1 MDRRDTSLLR
11 YVYSQSPNAVPR
23 RMAYSTI
30 DKQVNADNYNA
41 AVSGLQGGD
50 KITSRVWWDTPW
62 LRSLITFQ
70 K

>member
-1 MDRRDTSLLR
+1 
-11 YVYSQSPNAVPR
+11 
-23 RMAYSTI
+23 MAYSTI